1 MNNTKDM
8 VDLLDEDKPIA
19 EQKFACLSFV
29 SPEKILKQKDQFL
42 FEKFVQNYDFAKS
55 MEKFNQFLQF
65 IIFKYN
71 LNSDEITKDFKEF
84 SEEEKQNLTYDVSDN
99 YKTFLDNH
107 EERFTQVFQEKHQFQ
122 TNTRGIKIRGV
133 FPTQQEAELRCKMLR
148 NVDPNHDV
156 YVGPVGLWLPFDPDA
171 YKTGKVEYLEK
182 ELNELMHEKTKNE
195 IYAKEKFEQR
205 VKESKLAAI
214 EDNIKKA
221 KENNTTLTQS
231 INEKGELINVKNM
244 NTQEDKVL
252 GANAT
257 GEEIRK
263 ELFEGDNIVMD
274 KNSDH
279 GLTELI
285 EKYNKEESSPPSENN
300 DLESS
305 E

>member
-1 MNNTKDM
+1 MDNTTHM
-8 VDLLDEDKPIA
+8 VDLLDEDKPLA

-29 SPEKILKQKDQFL
+29 SPEKILKQKDIFL
-42 FEKFVQNYDFAKS
+42 FEKFVQNYDFTKS

-71 LNSDEITKDFKEF
+71 LNGDEITKDFNDF
-84 SEEEKQNLTYDVSDN
+84 AEEEKKNLTIDVSDN

-107 EERFTQVFQEKHQFQ
+107 EERFTELFQEKYKFQ
-122 TNTRGIKIRGV
+122 TNTRGLKIRGE
-133 FPTQQEAELRCKMLR
+133 FPTQKEAELRCKMLR

-171 YKTGKVEYLEK
+171 YKTGRVEYLEK

-205 VKESKLAAI
+205 VKESKLSAI

-231 INEKGELINVKNM
+231 INEKGELISVKNM

-252 GANAT
+252 GANASS
-257 GEEIRK
+257 EDIRK
-263 ELFEGDNIVMD
+263 ELFEGENVVLD

-279 GLTELI
+279 GLPELI
-285 EKYNKEESSPPSENN
+285 KKYNKEDNSENN
-300 DLESS
+300 KDNLDVTD
-305 E
+305 